1 MKGRRGRSG
10 QAALEYVLVFVA
22 LIAVVWA
29 LGYFVSAARKG
40 AKQTAKLVTSDY
52 P

>member
-22 LIAVVWA
+22 LIVVVWA
-29 LGYFVSAARKG
+29 LGYFVSASRKS

>member
-1 MKGRRGRSG
+1 MKTCRRRSG

-22 LIAVVWA
+22 LLGLVAALVWFA
-29 LGYFVSAARKG
+29 KATRK
-40 AKQTAKLVTSDY
+40 TAKTTAELVTCDS

>member
-1 MKGRRGRSG
+1 MKGRRDRAG
-10 QAALEYVLVFVA
+10 QAAVEYVLVFVA

-40 AKQTAKLVTSDY
+40 AKQTAELVTSDY